1 MKLTVFFEDPFWVGI
16 VEIEENGVVKA
27 GRYVFGAEPTPQE
40 IWEFVLYR
48 LQEVTDGLS
57 CGVAVPKPALRV
69 SNPKRRAREAAR
81 ESRGRGSGT
90 LSQEAVRLELTKR
103 KLDSS
108 RMNKARKEE
117 LVESKREI
125 ARKKAK
131 DKHRGR

>member
-16 VEIEENGVVKA
+16 VEIDENGVVKA
-27 GRYVFGAEPTPQE
+27 GRYVFGAEPSAQE
-40 IWEFVLYR
+40 IWEFVLFR

-69 SNPKRRAREAAR
+69 SNPKRRAREAAG

-90 LSQEAVRLELTKR
+90 LSQEALRLELTKR
-103 KLDSS
+103 KLESS

-117 LVESKREI
+117 LAERKREI